1 VRLPARMPS
10 ASTRKLQRI
19 HGGPAHASDAARW
32 GAATRQPDRQ
42 GLRITARMHL
52 VSRDTLPL
60 PLIGMAS
67 SYFTAALV
75 DNAEQRFQV
84 SLDSLGQRFAD
95 PISILQVLLNSGKVN
110 FDVRTV

>member
-1 VRLPARMPS
+1 MRLPARMPS
-10 ASTRKLQRI
+10 ASTRKLQRV

-32 GAATRQPDRQ
+32 GAATRELERQ
-42 GLRITARMHL
+42 GLRIAASMCL
-52 VSRDTLPL
+52 ASRDTLPL
-60 PLIGMAS
+60 PLIGTAS
-67 SYFTAALV
+67 SYFAAALV

-110 FDVRTV
+110 VNVRTV